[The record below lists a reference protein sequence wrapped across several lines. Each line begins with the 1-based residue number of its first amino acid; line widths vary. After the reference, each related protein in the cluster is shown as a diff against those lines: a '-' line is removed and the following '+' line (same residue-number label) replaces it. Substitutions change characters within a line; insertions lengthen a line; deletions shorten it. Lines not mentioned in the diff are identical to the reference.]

1 MLTTYISLTISIQ
14 QPLQCYGQWP
24 TAHPPVRLSDQ
35 ITQHHT
41 LVIILQQNFN
51 SKTKSYL
58 IATSAENLRQVFA
71 LRAWSMFYWD
81 MEEKRVKD
89 LEQSPAPFLLRHVT
103 KIWKCGDSWS
113 RPAAAAPQLRVTDC
127 WSVTRRRGAGAGWR
141 PSAARLPGSRAAAD
155 CDSARHPRPVPAL
168 THILMW
174 QLCCS
179 RVIHHHQWSL
189 HSELAADSLWR
200 TLPPWSSPESS
211 HSSCILLHW
220 ILRLWPRFLQFL
232 HFHVCHGAG
241 ATVKLRFMPAA
252 ANCRP
257 AQLLPGY
264 VMTNSNEPHYLPPTG
279 SDQGRFMRSITSQD
293 YGNNSL
299 TL

>member
-1 MLTTYISLTISIQ
+1 MSWNRWQKYQIYYSMSCL
-14 QPLQCYGQWP
+14 QPTFLWQSVFSRPHNVMASDPLP
-24 TAHPPVRLSDQ
+24 TLLSDCGH

-41 LVIILQQNFN
+41 LVIILQLNFN

-58 IATSAENLRQVFA
+58 IATSAENLRQVFV

-89 LEQSPAPFLLRHVT
+89 LQQSPAPFLLRHVT
-103 KIWKCGDSWS
+103 KIWKCGGSWS

-155 CDSARHPRPVPAL
+155 CDPAAPPPPRPVL

-179 RVIHHHQWSL
+179 RVSHHHQWSV
-189 HSELAADSLWR
+189 HSEPAADSLWR
-200 TLPPWSSPESS
+200 TLPPWSSSESC

-220 ILRLWPRFLQFL
+220 ILRLWPQFL
-232 HFHVCHGAG
+232 
-241 ATVKLRFMPAA
+241 LE
-252 ANCRP
+252 
-257 AQLLPGY
+257 LE
-264 VMTNSNEPHYLPPTG
+264 TNFRGFWSVLIDP
-279 SDQGRFMRSITSQD
+279 
-293 YGNNSL
+293 
-299 TL
+299 